1 MADQAFT
8 AGTFYGATMALTT
21 AATVLSTSQ
30 PEMVKWTGISREA
43 VETTHL
49 ASGGKTFIAG
59 DIIDYG
65 EIEVTD
71 KYSTQLQHVTL
82 MTLTPCDTL
91 TLTFPKRAVTCS
103 GAVATTAATAAFP
116 VIYLGFAP
124 DLANDKPM
132 TSVKKFRVTG
142 LPTFVAAV
150 T

>member
-8 AGTFYGATMALTT
+8 VGTFYGATMALTS
-21 AATVLSTSQ
+21 AATVLSTTQ
-30 PEMVKWTGISREA
+30 PQEVKWTGITREA

-82 MTLTPCDTL
+82 MTGAACDTL
-91 TLTFPKRAVTCS
+91 TLTFPKRSVACG
-103 GAVATTAATAAFP
+103 GAVSSTAATAVFP
-116 VIYLGFAP
+116 VVYLGFAP
-124 DLANDKPM
+124 DLSNDKPM

-142 LPTFVAAV
+142 LPTFVAAQV
-150 T
+150 

>member
-21 AATVLSTSQ
+21 AATILSTSQ

-43 VETTHL
+43 IETTHL
-49 ASGGKTFIAG
+49 SSGGKTFIAG
-59 DIIDYG
+59 DILDYG

-71 KYSTQLQHVTL
+71 KYATQLQHVTL
-82 MTLTPCDTL
+82 MTGTPCDTL
-91 TLTFPKRAVTCS
+91 TLTFPKRSTTCG
-103 GAVATTAATAAFP
+103 GALATTAATAAFP

-142 LPTFVAAV
+142 APTFVAAV
-150 T
+150 V

>member
-21 AATVLSTSQ
+21 AATILSTSQ

-43 VETTHL
+43 IETTHL
-49 ASGGKTFIAG
+49 ASSGKTFIAG

-71 KYSTQLQHVTL
+71 KYATQLQHVTL
-82 MTLTPCDTL
+82 MSGTACDTL
-91 TLTFPKRAVTCS
+91 TLTFPKRATTCG
-103 GAVATTAATAAFP
+103 GALATTAATAAFP

-142 LPTFVAAV
+142 APTFVAAV
-150 T
+150 V

>member
-8 AGTFYGATMALTT
+8 AGTFYGATMVLTT
-21 AATVLSTSQ
+21 AATVLSTTQ
-30 PEMVKWTGISREA
+30 PQEVKWTGITREA
-43 VETTHL
+43 IETTHL

-59 DIIDYG
+59 DIVDYG

-82 MTLTPCDTL
+82 MTGTACDTL
-91 TLTFPKRAVTCS
+91 TLTFPKRSVTCGGS
-103 GAVATTAATAAFP
+103 LAGTAATAAFP
-116 VIYLGFAP
+116 VVYLGFAP
-124 DLANDKPM
+124 DLSNDKPM

-142 LPTFVAAV
+142 APTFVAAQ